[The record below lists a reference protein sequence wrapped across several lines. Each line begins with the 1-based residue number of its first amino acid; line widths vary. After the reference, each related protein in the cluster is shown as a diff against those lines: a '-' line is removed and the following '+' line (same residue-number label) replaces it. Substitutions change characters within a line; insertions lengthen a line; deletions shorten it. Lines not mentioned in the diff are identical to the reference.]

1 MMNTTASEAAAPK
14 IHVFEKAGL
23 GQAPFKCIGC
33 HVSQYQACPG
43 APLQPGSSCDY
54 CGTGIMN
61 VFTIQGADGR
71 TFKVGCDCV
80 LKTGDAGLRRTVD
93 AHMKAAQHDRDDARI
108 EAAQSLLKEE
118 RVIAA
123 FTAARHPMEWR
134 ARQGATMMD
143 YVTWMFEHAGRTG
156 KIKVARLIEGVYF
169 DKPARK
175 PAAAKSAQVSAA

>member
-1 MMNTTASEAAAPK
+1 MMNTTASGTVSPK

-33 HVSQYQACPG
+33 HVSQYQACGG
-43 APLQPGSSCDY
+43 APIQPGSSCDY
-54 CGTGIMN
+54 CGTGIVY
-61 VFTIQGADGR
+61 VFTIASADGK

-123 FTAARHPMEWR
+123 FTAAPHPMDWR
-134 ARQGATMMD
+134 ARQGAKLMD
-143 YVTWMFEHAGRTG
+143 YATWMFEHAGRSG
-156 KIKVARLIEGVYF
+156 MIKVARLIEGVYF

-175 PAAAKSAQVSAA
+175 PAADKAAQVSAA